1 MTVFFIFHSTRG
13 SSVVCV
19 DVFRVVHTDFR
30 EIADVVAYCFANKQ
44 KINID
49 SKNALRNEFSFR
61 FNPY

>member
-1 MTVFFIFHSTRG
+1 
-13 SSVVCV
+13 VVCV